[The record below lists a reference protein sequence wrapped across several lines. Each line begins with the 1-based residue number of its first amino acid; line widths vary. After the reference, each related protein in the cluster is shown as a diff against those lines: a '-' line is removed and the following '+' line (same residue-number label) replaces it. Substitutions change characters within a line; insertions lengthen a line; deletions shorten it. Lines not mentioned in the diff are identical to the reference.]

1 MKIPIPPLQTSEG
14 SDQLSVISD
23 QLSVVSDQLS
33 VVSDQITPHAADQ
46 RLITDHC
53 SLITVTLSPTTGQ
66 KQPMAASNV
75 AKPAFLNDLAK
86 TVLTESGRPN
96 GGHGCPNA
104 GRGCPDGDGG
114 RSNASGGCP
123 DGDGGR
129 SNAGGGRLNVGRG
142 RPDGGHG
149 CPDAGRGRSNVGHGR
164 PDAVGGRPNVLH
176 GWLFAGENE
185 FTPALTMNRVA
196 SASRRRVGRASRPAI
211 ELAARRRRHSPP
223 GTAALHGGRFMVRLP
238 ISLSFVPLIIGQ
250 PLPPRARIRSEP
262 KLPETRRTPDE

>member
-14 SDQLSVISD
+14 SDQLSVN
-23 QLSVVSDQLS
+23 SDQLS

-114 RSNASGGCP
+114 RSNA
-123 DGDGGR
+123 
-129 SNAGGGRLNVGRG
+129 GGGRLNVGRG

-164 PDAVGGRPNVLH
+164 PDAGGGRPNVLH

>member
-14 SDQLSVISD
+14 SDQLSVNSD
-23 QLSVVSDQLS
+23 QLSVVSY
-33 VVSDQITPHAADQ
+33 QITPHAADQ

-104 GRGCPDGDGG
+104 GR
-114 RSNASGGCP
+114 GCP